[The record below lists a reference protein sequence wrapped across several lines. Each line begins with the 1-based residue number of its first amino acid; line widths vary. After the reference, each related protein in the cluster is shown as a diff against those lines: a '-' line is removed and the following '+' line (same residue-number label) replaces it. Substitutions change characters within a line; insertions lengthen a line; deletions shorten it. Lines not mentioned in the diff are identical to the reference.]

1 MVNIF
6 SQEAIEAFPLDLIVT
21 DTDLAEVSVEV
32 QDYDSVLVL
41 ASFIA
46 YSGVTQCQ
54 L

>member
-6 SQEAIEAFPLDLIVT
+6 TQEAIEACPLDLIVT

-32 QDYDSVLVL
+32 LDCDSVLAL
-41 ASFIA
+41 ASFSA